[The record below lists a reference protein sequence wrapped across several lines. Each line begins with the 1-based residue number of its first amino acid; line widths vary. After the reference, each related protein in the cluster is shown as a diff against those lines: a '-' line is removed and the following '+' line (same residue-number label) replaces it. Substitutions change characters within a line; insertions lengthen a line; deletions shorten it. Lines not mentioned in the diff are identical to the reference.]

1 MLRHQPKVS
10 DAQTLRQ
17 DTTPVEV
24 EHHEDLITAPHAD
37 AH

>member
-1 MLRHQPKVS
+1 VLRHQPQAF
-10 DAQTLRQ
+10 DARILQQ

-24 EHHEDLITAPHAD
+24 EHHEELLTASGTD